1 MRLDHPVFRGPSEPV
16 IATHETD
23 TPESYR
29 RYPEGRDL
37 PARIQV
43 WSVQQGKLGEEVD
56 YGLVS
61 PPWGFEDSPDA
72 ETISSGINSK
82 GPTSVALGRQANLFL
97 WGFAGDPT
105 QMTESGRKV
114 FVNVLC
120 YMDAFDGQRLL
131 VRRESESRDMT
142 LLYAG
147 MLGSESLPD
156 DVKRRFRQML
166 PKDLVRDAGDDV
178 AKLESALR
186 GELEYVRKSGERFEV
201 DGDAKALGISN
212 RSPAMLQ
219 AISERLDGDAADEVA
234 RRLLASYL
242 PQASAWGAS
251 ELRAWMAENRDRM
264 FFSDIGGYR
273 WFVDTNPAVGAKATE
288 ARTR

>member
-1 MRLDHPVFRGPSEPV
+1 MRLDHPVFQGPSKPA
-16 IATHETD
+16 IATHDTD
-23 TPESYR
+23 TPKSYR
-29 RYPEGRDL
+29 SYPEGRDL

-43 WSVQQGKLGEEVD
+43 WSVQQGKLGQEVD

-72 ETISSGINSK
+72 ETLSSGINTK

-120 YMDAFDGQRLL
+120 YMDRFDGHRVL
-131 VRRESESRDMT
+131 VRRESESRDMA

-147 MLGSESLPD
+147 FLGLGDQPD
-156 DVKRRFRQML
+156 DVKRHYRQRL
-166 PKDLVRDAGDDV
+166 PEDLLRDAGDDV
-178 AKLESALR
+178 AKLEAALR
-186 GELEYVRKSGERFEV
+186 GELEYLRKPGERFEV
-201 DGDAKALGISN
+201 DRDAKTLGISN
-212 RSPAMLQ
+212 RSPALLQ
-219 AISERLDGDAADEVA
+219 AIAERLDRDAADAVA

-242 PQASAWGAS
+242 PQASAWAAP
-251 ELRAWMAENRDRM
+251 ELRAWIAESRERM
-264 FFSDIGGYR
+264 FFSDVGGYR
-273 WFVDTNPAVGAKATE
+273 WFLDTNPAIGSNVGAAGD
-288 ARTR
+288 R